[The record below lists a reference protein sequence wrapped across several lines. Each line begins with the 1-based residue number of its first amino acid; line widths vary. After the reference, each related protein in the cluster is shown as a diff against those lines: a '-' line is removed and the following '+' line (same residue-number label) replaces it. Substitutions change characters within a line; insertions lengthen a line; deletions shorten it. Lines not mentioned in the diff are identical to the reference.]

1 MQQQQQQ
8 QRVSPFNGLHRINAF
23 ATMVEKA
30 NQAKT
35 IIDALARDSP
45 ASSEIVARISA
56 LFTEVH
62 NYMLMTDSN
71 PLAWLRDLWSAGY
84 AYDRASG
91 KILQRQHLVTEQ
103 QYLSLN
109 ETAQIDAMLTWT
121 RACNELML
129 MIVSLVNWCSG
140 EHDKLVQEQARQ
152 HREEFERSVDN
163 AFHQHMALQQNLG
176 LSADQQHWPP
186 MSQQF
191 PQEQQRN
198 APRPPTAGW
207 HMPQQWHGS
216 PAGPSGLQ
224 LQGAPYQQFNRVPT
238 SATGVQGIG
247 VNNPVP
253 PPLHEHPGLTSAAR
267 EFLKNPGAA
276 LAAPTYT
283 PASGGSPANYLAH
296 HTQGLQTKDIMN
308 NPPTEKL
315 HLGENGCLQMVVTK
329 TPSQSDWT
337 KWMMQNVVALTLINN
352 GVSAEEAAFKQQ
364 LKPAHLK
371 ALVSITSAAELQSY
385 LDWAM
390 IVLPST
396 TWASF
401 HEFDLSLREEIKQQ
415 GTSGLY
421 NLNMVSHKF
430 LTHTHLSPSTKVSS
444 AKDKKHICKF
454 FNSKK
459 GCKFAAKECN
469 NKHVC
474 MKCKKGHPMHE
485 CDK

>member
-1 MQQQQQQ
+1 MRLVHRQQDGICHNSGMVHLQVHRGYSFKARHISSLTVC
-8 QRVSPFNGLHRINAF
+8 QRV
-23 ATMVEKA
+23 
-30 NQAKT
+30 
-35 IIDALARDSP
+35 
-45 ASSEIVARISA
+45 
-56 LFTEVH
+56 
-62 NYMLMTDSN
+62 
-71 PLAWLRDLWSAGY
+71 
-84 AYDRASG
+84 
-91 KILQRQHLVTEQ
+91 
-103 QYLSLN
+103 
-109 ETAQIDAMLTWT
+109 
-121 RACNELML
+121 
-129 MIVSLVNWCSG
+129 
-140 EHDKLVQEQARQ
+140 
-152 HREEFERSVDN
+152 
-163 AFHQHMALQQNLG
+163 
-176 LSADQQHWPP
+176 
-186 MSQQF
+186 
-191 PQEQQRN
+191 PQ
-198 APRPPTAGW
+198 P
-207 HMPQQWHGS
+207 
-216 PAGPSGLQ
+216 
-224 LQGAPYQQFNRVPT
+224 
-238 SATGVQGIG
+238 TGVQGIG

-415 GTSGLY
+415 GTS
-421 NLNMVSHKF
+421 
-430 LTHTHLSPSTKVSS
+430 LSNARV
-444 AKDKKHICKF
+444 
-454 FNSKK
+454 
-459 GCKFAAKECN
+459 
-469 NKHVC
+469 
-474 MKCKKGHPMHE
+474 
-485 CDK
+485 